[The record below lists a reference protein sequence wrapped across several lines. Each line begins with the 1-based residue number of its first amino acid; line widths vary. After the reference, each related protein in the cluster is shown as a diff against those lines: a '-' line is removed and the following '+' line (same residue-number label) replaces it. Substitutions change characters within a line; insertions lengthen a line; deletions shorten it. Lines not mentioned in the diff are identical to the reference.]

1 MSKHSNERPGHCV
14 RTGRERP
21 ADFAADRST
30 AAAGRRFE
38 ETLFQTLCRLAAD
51 WAR

>member
-1 MSKHSNERPGHCV
+1 MSKHSNERPGRSV
-14 RTGRERP
+14 RIGRERP
-21 ADFAADRST
+21 ADVAGDRST
-30 AAAGRRFE
+30 AAAGWRVE